1 MLGHGVP
8 YVDSK
13 EKIDKLYNTDVE
25 WLDDKGWYIRTVN
38 SQGLKSKEIT
48 LGKPLGI

>member
-1 MLGHGVP
+1 MLGKGVP

-25 WLDDKGWYIRTVN
+25 WLDNKG
-38 SQGLKSKEIT
+38 
-48 LGKPLGI
+48 